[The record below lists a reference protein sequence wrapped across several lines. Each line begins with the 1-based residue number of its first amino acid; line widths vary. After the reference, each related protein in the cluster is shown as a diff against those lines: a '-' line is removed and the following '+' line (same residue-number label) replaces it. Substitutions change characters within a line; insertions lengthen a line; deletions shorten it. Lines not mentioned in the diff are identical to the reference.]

1 MNKLTALITMIC
13 FLSIAG
19 QAQLLIKNST
29 GHVLMEVDGNANVTI
44 GSASQTGDLTTD
56 NIVVNDGLTYAAG
69 AANGHVLRSNAS
81 GAASWGLEN
90 QRLSLSGNTLG
101 ISDGTGTQLNTVSLP
116 TGSDNQQLSISGH
129 TLSLERGGSVTLP
142 DNINDADHNI
152 GNEYQNLGSSK
163 SGESVTVSITN
174 GSNTSFSIQDDD
186 HNANNEKPLAGNATT
201 ISGAAVRNV
210 DVNVDNKSIVI
221 ESNQLKAL
229 PLLRYPGTG
238 PRSVLV
244 LFDENGPI
252 QVQYKDGVPNYY
264 DCSGGDPAHGWNTAS
279 SGDYQIVNWN
289 DPFSSYDGN
298 GVHLEKELLSPTG
311 KHYRAISVRMGGWR
325 CSMANDHSAR
335 MYAAQSSDAYLQEI
349 AGQGL
354 ADDIDAD
361 GLVTLDDNGGVY
373 VMSQFQ
379 QRTDRDLRLILFTV
393 NSYIGEQ

>member
-1 MNKLTALITMIC
+1 MLMQVTETA
-13 FLSIAG
+13 
-19 QAQLLIKNST
+19 
-29 GHVLMEVDGNANVTI
+29 DVTI
-44 GSASQTGDLTTD
+44 GSAQQSGDLTTD
-56 NIVVNDGLTYAAG
+56 TIVINDGLTFVAG
-69 AANGHVLRSNAS
+69 AAEGLVLRSS
-81 GAASWGLEN
+81 GSGGIASWALEN
-90 QRLSLSGNTLG
+90 QRLSLNANELAIT
-101 ISDGTGTQLNTVSLP
+101 DGTGNMLNSVTLP
-116 TGSDNQQLSISGH
+116 AGSDNQNLSS
-129 TLSLERGGSVTLP
+129 
-142 DNINDADHNI
+142 
-152 GNEYQNLGSSK
+152 QK
-163 SGESVTVSITN
+163 SGEEVTVDIDRGNPT
-174 GSNTSFSIQDDD
+174 TFSIQDDD

-221 ESNQLKAL
+221 ESNQLTAL
-229 PLLRYPGTG
+229 PLLRYPGSG

-264 DCSGGDPAHGWNTAS
+264 DCSGGDPAHGWNTAG
-279 SGDYQIVNWN
+279 SGDYQNADWD
-289 DPFSSYDGN
+289 DPFSTYNGN
-298 GVHLEKELLSPTG
+298 GVYLEKELLTPTG

-325 CSMANDHSAR
+325 CSMANGNSAR

-379 QRTDRDLRLILFTV
+379 QRTDRDLRLILFTIY
-393 NSYIGEQ
+393 SYIGEQ